1 MLAFMKDQK
10 LEDATVHNSSGN
22 NPGGPEDQQH
32 FTVATRQKHVRKST
46 YLLSMVFVAGLMS
59 LIFMIKQSSPQ
70 KAEAGIDETEAKVE
84 VAIRQITGIST
95 QMFDRM
101 DQIVQEFYEFSNFQQ
116 VKVNELVKNPF
127 AYDMSLGIP
136 IATGNEGND
145 LIDAAAL
152 MQQQARLRAKELKL
166 VSIIKSDTRSCC
178 MINDQIVYQGGS
190 IEGFKV
196 EQITESTVVLV
207 WEQPGSDNIQIIM
220 KLTE

>member
-10 LEDATVHNSSGN
+10 LEDATVQKNSGN
-22 NPGGPEDQQH
+22 NPGGPENQQH

-70 KAEAGIDETEAKVE
+70 KVEAGVDETEAKVE
-84 VAIRQITGIST
+84 VAISQLTGISA

-127 AYDMSLGIP
+127 AYDMFMGTP
-136 IATGNEGND
+136 AVTGNEGND

-166 VSIIKSDTRSCC
+166 RSIIKSDTRSCC
-178 MINDQIVYQGGS
+178 MINDRIVYENDS
-190 IEGFKV
+190 IDGFRVDK
-196 EQITESTVVLV
+196 ITERAVTLV
-207 WEQPGSDNIQIIM
+207 WEQPGSDSIQIIM
-220 KLTE
+220 KLAE

>member
-1 MLAFMKDQK
+1 MQ
-10 LEDATVHNSSGN
+10 NSSGN
-22 NPGGPEDQQH
+22 NPGGPEDQQY

-70 KAEAGIDETEAKVE
+70 KAEADVDATEAKIE
-84 VAIRQITGIST
+84 AAIRQLTGISA

-127 AYDMSLGIP
+127 AYDMFLGTP
-136 IATGNEGND
+136 AATGID
-145 LIDAAAL
+145 LVDTAAL
-152 MQQQARLRAKELKL
+152 LQQQVRLRAKELKL

-196 EQITESTVVLV
+196 EQISENAVVLV
-207 WEQPGSDNIQIIM
+207 WEQPGSDSIQIIM

>member
-10 LEDATVHNSSGN
+10 LEDATMQDSPGN
-22 NPGGPEDQQH
+22 KPGGPEGQQY
-32 FTVATRQKHVRKST
+32 FTVATRRKHVRKST
-46 YLLSMVFVAGLMS
+46 YLLSMVFVVGLMS

-70 KAEAGIDETEAKVE
+70 KAEADVDATEVKIE
-84 VAIRQITGIST
+84 VAIRRITGIST

-101 DQIVQEFYEFSNFQQ
+101 DQIVHEFYEFSNFQQ

-127 AYDMSLGIP
+127 AYDMLLGTP
-136 IATGNEGND
+136 VATGNEGND
-145 LIDAAAL
+145 RIDAAAL
-152 MQQQARLRAKELKL
+152 MRQQAILRAKDLKL

-196 EQITESTVVLV
+196 EQITENTVVLV
-207 WEQPGSDNIQIIM
+207 WEQPGSENIQIIM